1 MSTPFIFSKKSK
13 TPLDKTAVVC
23 YNTSSEV
30 RIMELEKARNIARA
44 VDNLDSFLALAEQI
58 ESAVQEWDNGFASSE
73 FVHKL
78 MSLLDEEEERRRKII
93 KEFE

>member
-1 MSTPFIFSKKSK
+1 MPRGEDNGT
-13 TPLDKTAVVC
+13 
-23 YNTSSEV
+23 
-30 RIMELEKARNIARA
+30 EKARNIARA

-93 KEFE
+93 EEIE

>member
-1 MSTPFIFSKKSK
+1 
-13 TPLDKTAVVC
+13 
-23 YNTSSEV
+23 
-30 RIMELEKARNIARA
+30 MELEKAKKIARA
-44 VDNLDSFLALAEQI
+44 VDNLDSFLAIAEQI
-58 ESAVQEWDNGFASSE
+58 ESVIQEWDNGFASSE